1 MTRFTDKEKK
11 TLVDI
16 TLQNMLPATREYII
30 EKRRKSDDDDDKEAL
45 LIVAEEVK
53 VDDGKKYSILFR
65 ALADSIER
73 PIEKMTELMSDE
85 EIDFLAFYHER
96 THKVVFLGDSK
107 KYHPETFEQWAYR
120 LRNSGL
126 VEARQKQGGKNKKK
140 EYWMV
145 IARYSYGG
153 NPWSLFD
160 FDFGI
165 AFSIFNFFLD
175 FSHDYSSSSY
185 SILGA
190 SLLHCLGWCQD
201 DGIIFLLGHLFLL
214 FIYL

>member
-73 PIEKMTELMSDE
+73 TIEKMTELMSDE

-145 IARYSYGG
+145 ISRPFGDS
-153 NPWSLFD
+153 SH
-160 FDFGI
+160 GI
-165 AFSIFNFFLD
+165 AMAAILGACLTLTLALLFLFSIF
-175 FSHDYSSSSY
+175 FS
-185 SILGA
+185 I
-190 SLLHCLGWCQD
+190 SLMITLP
-201 DGIIFLLGHLFLL
+201 LLIVF
-214 FIYL
+214 